1 MWRSLPFHWRV
12 DAWRFQPPGKEI
24 SRPVVTTL
32 TFNSQRARERD
43 NLGIL
48 FEQKMSSSLLS
59 NFVSK
64 VQKNQ
69 RSASP
74 RVSNVISFLH
84 LHSASNPIP
93 LPRLSEE
100 EEEEEEPT
108 SKLSPRV
115 GKKGPSF
122 CISKKDV
129 AREFAEHPF
138 QWRNH
143 HDTLINP
150 RFFLRQ
156 KLHTSNPPL
165 SPPLHGITKSWHYAA
180 RLSHAAQFPRATIIP
195 IRGARFEKKK
205 KKNFSTLNRAY
216 GFSLRG
222 PWKTMD
228 GNGLLTV
235 TLRPGL
241 K

>member
-1 MWRSLPFHWRV
+1 
-12 DAWRFQPPGKEI
+12 
-24 SRPVVTTL
+24 
-32 TFNSQRARERD
+32 
-43 NLGIL
+43 
-48 FEQKMSSSLLS
+48 MSSSLLS

-69 RSASP
+69 RLASP

-84 LHSASNPIP
+84 LHSASNP
-93 LPRLSEE
+93 LPRLSE

-205 KKNFSTLNRAY
+205 KTFQPSTARTVSRFADH
-216 GFSLRG
+216 GRPWMETGCLR
-222 PWKTMD
+222 
-228 GNGLLTV
+228 
-235 TLRPGL
+235 
-241 K
+241 